1 MRKKYSRR
9 IFLLTHA
16 FLFMSLPLFAHG
28 GEDHSEKSSSS
39 NTLPPAS
46 EGRLTLKGRVFD
58 VVLSLCDKGMTLYLA
73 DNTTNA
79 PIQDA
84 KIIASFEGGS
94 AINSEATP
102 TQKPGIYTLTE
113 IFKEGAKVHIE
124 LKVSASDLSEKLSI
138 DIPSWPKVSLQCE
151 GLS

>member
-1 MRKKYSRR
+1 
-9 IFLLTHA
+9 
-16 FLFMSLPLFAHG
+16 MSLPLFAHG
-28 GEDHSEKSSSS
+28 GEDHSEKSSLS
-39 NTLPPAS
+39 NTLPLAEKS
-46 EGRLTLKGRVFD
+46 RLTLKGRVFD

-94 AINSEATP
+94 VVNSEAKP
-102 TQKPGIYTLTE
+102 AQKSGIYTLAAT
-113 IFKEGAKVHIE
+113 FKEGAKVHIE

-138 DIPSWPKVSLQCE
+138 DIPSWPKVSAQCE
-151 GLS
+151 GLSQ